1 MIDYSIKNPLV
12 VNLFL
17 FLIIIIGFV
26 SWNSMPEEMFPVVE
40 KDTIKIIT
48 SYDGAS
54 PEEVEKQVT
63 IPIEDTLD
71 NLQDIDFFT
80 STSSEGIS
88 RVTLRLKPEA
98 DVDELLRSV
107 RDLVDAIDG
116 FPEEAEDPEISRVK
130 TRFPVISVSI
140 FGETRQSLLFAN
152 AKKIKQKIMQL
163 EGVAG
168 VGIAGNRDDE
178 IWVIIDPSI
187 ISAKNISTKEII
199 NALKNNIRDLPGGSV
214 KALEGDILL
223 RGLGSSSIK
232 SIENITL
239 KNNDIGGQLLLK
251 EVAIVEQRLEDES
264 SVGRFNGKKAVNMS
278 VTKTAEASVFD
289 VSKNVRNIVKKYS
302 LPSGLKVSVFSDF
315 SKNVKTRLDT
325 VKSSGIIGLSLLLL
339 SLYLFLNAR
348 VAFITAFGIPVSF
361 LVAAFGMYIF
371 GFTINMVSLF
381 AFLVALGM
389 IVDDAIIVTENT
401 YRHIENGMDPVSA
414 SKLGSREVFWPIVAS
429 TFTTIAAFLP
439 MLSIS
444 GTLGKFIEV
453 IPLVVTVA
461 LLGSLMEA
469 FVVLPSH
476 CASFLKKSK
485 NNNTKKEKWN
495 KVLKIYN
502 QYLKVC
508 IKNRYLVSSIT
519 VGILCV
525 IITFAVTRIPY
536 YQFGKVD
543 SGQFFINAEASIT
556 SSVRDSEKLAIKMEE
571 VILSE
576 LDENELESLYTNV
589 GVSFKDFSRFDL
601 GSQYIQIVVSLE
613 KRSPQGFVDYI
624 VTPLFNMSFDSYG
637 KRERSEKEIIN
648 LLREK
653 LQSISGLQ
661 KLSVKKASGGPGGS
675 DIIVGVVGKDQKMLT
690 KYAKEIEVFLSSLD
704 GVKDVEQD
712 QDPGKVEF
720 KYKINER
727 GKELGLSQA
736 DIAESVRTGFLGLET
751 SYFNLNGERVPVRL
765 IYSEKYRN
773 DSSKL
778 YELPII
784 LESGQTIY
792 LAEVADIEISRGMN
806 TVRRRDGQRLAKISA
821 DVDPS
826 IITPLEVTDIFDK
839 KYEKIFQ
846 QDPAYEYMY
855 LGSKKRS
862 RENFADMKKT
872 AFISLAIIF
881 FILAVLFKTI
891 LDPLVVL
898 FSIPFAVVGVI
909 LGHIIFDY
917 NLQFL
922 SVIGLLALIGIV
934 VNDSLIL
941 IDFLKKLRA
950 DGKNKIDAT
959 LEACNVRARPIIL
972 TSVTTFLGISPLI
985 FFATG
990 QTKFLSPM
998 AVSLG
1003 FGLLFATILILIV
1016 LPCFYLIM
1024 DDLKEFTNNKIKMKL
1039 KL

>member
-17 FLIIIIGFV
+17 FLVVIVGVI
-26 SWNSMPEEMFPVVE
+26 SWQSMPEEMFPVVE
-40 KDTIKIIT
+40 KDAIKIT
-48 SYDGAS
+48 TEYDGAS

-71 NLQDIDFFT
+71 NIEDIDFYY
-80 STSSEGIS
+80 STSSEGS
-88 RVTLRLKPEA
+88 SEVTIRLKPEA
-98 DVDELLRSV
+98 DVDELLRTV

-116 FPEEAEDPEISRVK
+116 FPEEAEEPQISKDK

-140 FGETRQSLLFAN
+140 FGETRQSLLFSN

-163 EGVAG
+163 DGVAG

-178 IWVIIDPSI
+178 IWVIINPSI
-187 ISAKNISTKEII
+187 ISAKKISTKEII
-199 NALKNNIRDLPGGSV
+199 SALRSNIRDLPGGSV
-214 KALEGDILL
+214 KSLEGDILL

-251 EVAIVEQRLEDES
+251 EVASIEQRLEDEK

-278 VTKTAEASVFD
+278 ITKTAEASVFD
-289 VSKNVRNIVKKYS
+289 VSKGVRETIKNYS

-325 VKSSGIIGLSLLLL
+325 VKSSGIIGLTLLLL
-339 SLYLFLNAR
+339 SLYYFLNSR

-371 GFTINMVSLF
+371 GFTINMISLF

-401 YRHIENGMDPVSA
+401 YRHIENGMDPIAA
-414 SKLGSREVFWPIVAS
+414 SKIGAKEVFWPIVAS

-476 CASFLKKSK
+476 CASFLKKPNK
-485 NNNTKKEKWN
+485 RNEKKEKWKKALLIYE
-495 KVLKIYN
+495 KVLKISIN
-502 QYLKVC
+502 
-508 IKNRYLVSSIT
+508 NRYLVSSIT
-519 VGILCV
+519 VGVLCV
-525 IITFAVTRIPY
+525 VIAFAVTRIPY

-556 SSVRDSEKLAIKMEE
+556 SSLRDTEKLAIKIEE
-571 VILSE
+571 AILAE
-576 LDENELESLYTNV
+576 LPENELESLHTNV
-589 GVSFKDFSRFDL
+589 GVTFKDLNSYDL
-601 GSQYIQIVVSLE
+601 GSHYIQIVISL
-613 KRSPQGFVDYI
+613 KNMSPQGFVDYA
-624 VTPLFNMSFDSYG
+624 VTPLFNMSFESYG
-637 KRERSEKEIIN
+637 ERDRSEKEIIN
-648 LLREK
+648 TLRVK
-653 LQSISGLQ
+653 LSSIAGLQ
-661 KLSVKKASGGPGGS
+661 KFAVKKVEGGPGGY
-675 DIIVGVVGKDQKMLT
+675 DIVIGVTGQEQKKLT
-690 KYAKEIEVFLSSLD
+690 SYAKDIESFLSQID
-704 GVKDVEQD
+704 GVKDVNQD

-720 KYKINER
+720 KYKINNR
-727 GKELGLSQA
+727 GKELGLTQA
-736 DIAESVRTGFLGLET
+736 QIAESVRTGYLGLET
-751 SYFNLNGERVPVRL
+751 AYFNLDGERVPVRL
-765 IYSEKYRN
+765 IYSQKYRN

-778 YELPII
+778 EQLPII
-784 LESGQTIY
+784 LESGKTIY
-792 LAEVADIEISRGMN
+792 LAEVADTELSRGMN
-806 TVRRRDGQRLAKISA
+806 TVKRRDGQRLATIRA
-821 DVDPS
+821 DVEPS
-826 IITPLEVTDIFDK
+826 IITPLEVTAIFDK
-839 KYEKIFQ
+839 KYKKIFQ
-846 QDPAYEYMY
+846 NDESYDYMY
-855 LGSKKRS
+855 LGEKKRS

-891 LDPLVVL
+891 IDPLVVL
-898 FSIPFAVVGVI
+898 FSIPFAIVGVI

-941 IDFLKKLRA
+941 IDFLKKQRFA
-950 DGKNKIDAT
+950 GKDKIEAT
-959 LEACNVRARPIIL
+959 IEACNVRARPIIL

-1024 DDLKEFTNNKIKMKL
+1024 DDVKNSILKKMK
-1039 KL
+1039 

>member
-17 FLIIIIGFV
+17 ILIVIIGV
-26 SWNSMPEEMFPVVE
+26 MSWQSMPEEMFPVVE
-40 KDTIKIIT
+40 KDSIKIIT
-48 SYDGAS
+48 KYDGAS

-71 NLQDIDFFT
+71 NLQDIDFYY
-80 STSSEGIS
+80 SKSSEGVS
-88 RVTLRLKPEA
+88 SVTLRLKPEA
-98 DVDELLRSV
+98 DVDELLRAV

-116 FPEEAEDPEISRVK
+116 FPEEADEPEISRVK

-140 FGETRQSLLFAN
+140 YGETRQSLLFAN
-152 AKKIKQKIMQL
+152 AKNIKQKIMQL
-163 EGVAG
+163 NGVAG

-178 IWVIIDPSI
+178 IWVIINPAV
-187 ISAKNISTKEII
+187 ISAKKISTKEII
-199 NALKNNIRDLPGGSV
+199 NALTNNIRDLPGGSV

-251 EVAIVEQRLEDES
+251 EVASVEQRLEEEN

-289 VSKNVRNIVKKYS
+289 VSKNVREIVKEYS
-302 LPSGLKVSVFSDF
+302 LPQGLKLSVFSDF

-325 VKSSGIIGLSLLLL
+325 VKSSGLIGLSLLLI
-339 SLYLFLNAR
+339 SLYFFLNSR

-361 LVAAFGMYIF
+361 LVAAFGMYAF
-371 GFTINMVSLF
+371 GFTINMISLF

-389 IVDDAIIVTENT
+389 VVDDAIIVTENT
-401 YRHIENGMDPVSA
+401 YRHIENGMEPIAA
-414 SKLGSREVFWPIVAS
+414 SKLGAKEVFWPIVAS
-429 TFTTIAAFLP
+429 TLTTIAAFLP

-469 FVVLPSH
+469 FIVLPSH
-476 CASFLKKSK
+476 CASFLKKPEKTSS
-485 NNNTKKEKWN
+485 TKEKWN
-495 KVLKIYN
+495 KVLLIYSN
-502 QYLKVC
+502 YLEKC

-519 VGILCV
+519 VGVLIV

-543 SGQFFINAEASIT
+543 SGQFFINGEASIT
-556 SSVRDSEKLAIKMEE
+556 SSVRDSEKLAIKLEE
-571 VILSE
+571 IILKE
-576 LDENELESLYTNV
+576 LGDNELESLYTNV

-601 GSQYIQIVVSLE
+601 GSQYIQIVVSL
-613 KRSPQGFVDYI
+613 KKSSPQGFVDYV
-624 VTPLFNMSFDSYG
+624 VTPLFNLSFDSYG
-637 KRERSEKEIIN
+637 KRDRSEKEIIN
-648 LLREK
+648 ILRKK
-653 LQSISGLQ
+653 LSSVSGLQ

-675 DIIVGVVGKDQKMLT
+675 DIVIGIVGQDQKRLT
-690 KYAKEIEVFLSSLD
+690 KYAKEIEDFLSSID

-720 KYKINER
+720 KYQLNDR
-727 GKELGLSQA
+727 GKELGLTQA
-736 DIAESVRTGFLGLET
+736 DIAESVRTGFLGLEAA
-751 SYFNLNGERVPVRL
+751 YFNLNGERVPVRL

-778 YELPII
+778 YQLPIV
-784 LESGQTIY
+784 LQSGKTIY
-792 LAEVADIEISRGMN
+792 LAEVADIEVSRGMN

-821 DVDPS
+821 DVDPN
-826 IITPLEVTDIFDK
+826 IITPLEVTAIFDK
-839 KYEKIFQ
+839 KYENIFK
-846 QDPAYEYMY
+846 QDSSYDYMY

-872 AFISLAIIF
+872 AVISLGIIF

-909 LGHIIFDY
+909 LGHIIFGY

-941 IDFLKKLRA
+941 IDFLKKLRK
-950 DGKNKIDAT
+950 DGKDKIEAT
-959 LEACNVRARPIIL
+959 MRACKVRARPIIL

-1024 DDLKEFTNNKIKMKL
+1024 DDLKELVIKKFNI
-1039 KL
+1039 KF

>member
-17 FLIIIIGFV
+17 FLVVIVGVI
-26 SWNSMPEEMFPVVE
+26 SWQSMPEEMFPVVE
-40 KDTIKIIT
+40 KDAIKIT
-48 SYDGAS
+48 TEYDGAS

-71 NLQDIDFFT
+71 NIEDIDFYY
-80 STSSEGIS
+80 STSSEGS
-88 RVTLRLKPEA
+88 SEVTIRLKPEA
-98 DVDELLRSV
+98 DVDELLRTV

-116 FPEEAEDPEISRVK
+116 FPEEAEEPQISKDK

-140 FGETRQSLLFAN
+140 FGETRQSLLFSN

-163 EGVAG
+163 DGVAG

-178 IWVIIDPSI
+178 IWVIINPSI
-187 ISAKNISTKEII
+187 ISAKKISTKEII
-199 NALKNNIRDLPGGSV
+199 SALRSNIRDLPGGSV
-214 KALEGDILL
+214 KSLEGDILL

-251 EVAIVEQRLEDES
+251 EVASIEQRLEDEK

-278 VTKTAEASVFD
+278 ITKTAEASVFD
-289 VSKNVRNIVKKYS
+289 VSKGVRETIKNYS
-302 LPSGLKVSVFSDF
+302 LPSGLEVSVFSDF

-325 VKSSGIIGLSLLLL
+325 VKSSGIIGLTLLLL
-339 SLYLFLNAR
+339 SLYYFLNSR

-371 GFTINMVSLF
+371 GFTINMISLF

-401 YRHIENGMDPVSA
+401 YRHIENGMDPIAA
-414 SKLGSREVFWPIVAS
+414 SKIGAKEVFWPIVAS

-476 CASFLKKSK
+476 CASFLKKPNK
-485 NNNTKKEKWN
+485 RNEKKEKW
-495 KVLKIYN
+495 KKALLIYERVLKISIN
-502 QYLKVC
+502 
-508 IKNRYLVSSIT
+508 NRYLVSSIT
-519 VGILCV
+519 VGVLCV
-525 IITFAVTRIPY
+525 VIAFAMTRIPY

-556 SSVRDSEKLAIKMEE
+556 SSLRDTEKLAIKIEE
-571 VILSE
+571 AILAE
-576 LDENELESLYTNV
+576 LSENELESLHTNV
-589 GVSFKDFSRFDL
+589 GVTFKDLNSYDL
-601 GSQYIQIVVSLE
+601 GSHYIQIVISL
-613 KRSPQGFVDYI
+613 KNMSPQGFVDYA
-624 VTPLFNMSFDSYG
+624 VTPLFNMSFESYG
-637 KRERSEKEIIN
+637 ERDRSEKEIIN
-648 LLREK
+648 TLRVK
-653 LQSISGLQ
+653 LSSIAGLQ
-661 KLSVKKASGGPGGS
+661 KFAVKKVEGGPGGY
-675 DIIVGVVGKDQKMLT
+675 DIVIGVTGQEQKKLT
-690 KYAKEIEVFLSSLD
+690 SYAKDIESFLSQID
-704 GVKDVEQD
+704 GVKDVNQD

-720 KYKINER
+720 KYKINNR
-727 GKELGLSQA
+727 GKELGLTQA
-736 DIAESVRTGFLGLET
+736 QIAESVRTGYLGLET
-751 SYFNLNGERVPVRL
+751 AYFNLDGERVPVRL
-765 IYSEKYRN
+765 IYSQKYRN

-778 YELPII
+778 EQLPII
-784 LESGQTIY
+784 LESGKTIY
-792 LAEVADIEISRGMN
+792 LAEVADTELSRGMN
-806 TVRRRDGQRLAKISA
+806 TVKRRDGQRLATIRA
-821 DVDPS
+821 DVEPS
-826 IITPLEVTDIFDK
+826 IITPLEVTAIFDK
-839 KYEKIFQ
+839 KYKKIFKN
-846 QDPAYEYMY
+846 DDSYDYMY
-855 LGSKKRS
+855 LGEKKRS

-891 LDPLVVL
+891 IDPLVVL
-898 FSIPFAVVGVI
+898 FSIPFAIVGVI

-941 IDFLKKLRA
+941 IDFLKKQRNA
-950 DGKNKIDAT
+950 GKDKIEAT
-959 LEACNVRARPIIL
+959 IEACNVRARPIIL

-1024 DDLKEFTNNKIKMKL
+1024 DDVKNSIFKKMK
-1039 KL
+1039 

>member
-17 FLIIIIGFV
+17 FLVVVVGVI
-26 SWNSMPEEMFPVVE
+26 SWQSMPEEMFPVVE
-40 KDTIKIIT
+40 KDSIKIIT
-48 SYDGAS
+48 KYDGAS

-71 NLQDIDFFT
+71 NLQDVDFYY
-80 STSSEGIS
+80 SKSSESVSSI
-88 RVTLRLKPEA
+88 TLRLKPEA
-98 DVDELLRSV
+98 DVDELLRTV
-107 RDLVDAIDG
+107 RDLADAIDG
-116 FPEEAEDPEISRVK
+116 FPEEADEPEISRVK

-140 FGETRQSLLFAN
+140 YGETRKSLLFNN

-163 EGVAG
+163 DGVAG

-178 IWVIIDPSI
+178 IWVIINPSVM
-187 ISAKNISTKEII
+187 SAKKISTKEII
-199 NALKNNIRDLPGGSV
+199 YALRNNIRDLPGGSV
-214 KALEGDILL
+214 KSLEGDILL

-239 KNNDIGGQLLLK
+239 RNNNIGGQLLLK
-251 EVAIVEQRLEDES
+251 EVASVEQRLEEEN

-278 VTKTAEASVFD
+278 VTKTADASVFD
-289 VSKNVRNIVKKYS
+289 VSKNVREIVKNYS
-302 LPSGLKVSVFSDF
+302 LPSGLKISAFSDF
-315 SKNVKTRLDT
+315 SINVKTRLDT
-325 VKSSGIIGLSLLLL
+325 VKSSGIIGLSLLLI
-339 SLYLFLNAR
+339 SLYFFLNLR

-361 LVAAFGMYIF
+361 LVAAFGMYVF

-389 IVDDAIIVTENT
+389 VVDDAIVVTENT
-401 YRHIENGMDPVSA
+401 YRHIENGMDPISA
-414 SKLGSREVFWPIVAS
+414 SKIGAREVFWPIVAS

-469 FVVLPSH
+469 FIVLPSH
-476 CASFLKKSK
+476 CASFLKKSEK
-485 NNNTKKEKWN
+485 IDRKKEKW
-495 KVLKIYN
+495 KKALSIYN
-502 QYLKVC
+502 KYLSIS

-556 SSVRDSEKLAIKMEE
+556 SSVKDSERLAIKMEKI
-571 VILSE
+571 ILAE
-576 LDENELESLYTNV
+576 LEDSELESLYTNV

-601 GSQYIQIVVSLE
+601 GSQYIQIVVSLK
-613 KRSPQGFVDYI
+613 KRSPQGFVDYV

-637 KRERSEKEIIN
+637 ERDRSEKEIIDS
-648 LLREK
+648 LREK
-653 LQSISGLQ
+653 IPVIPGLQ
-661 KLSVKKASGGPGGS
+661 KLSIKKASGGPGGS
-675 DIIVGVVGKDQKMLT
+675 DIVIGIVGQDQKILT
-690 KYAKEIEVFLSSLD
+690 KYAKEVEEFLSRID

-720 KYKINER
+720 KYKINNR

-736 DIAESVRTGFLGLET
+736 DIAESIRTGFLGLEAA
-751 SYFNLNGERVPVRL
+751 YFNLEGERVPVRL

-778 YELPII
+778 YQLPIV
-784 LESGQTIY
+784 LESGKTIY

-826 IITPLEVTDIFDK
+826 IITPLEVTNIFDK
-839 KYEKIFQ
+839 KYEKIFKS
-846 QDPAYEYMY
+846 DSSYEYMY

-891 LDPLVVL
+891 LDPLVVI

-909 LGHIIFDY
+909 LGHILFGY

-950 DGKNKIDAT
+950 DGKDRIKAT

-1024 DDLKEFTNNKIKMKL
+1024 DDLKELIINKKKIKF
-1039 KL
+1039 

>member
-17 FLIIIIGFV
+17 LLIVIIGII
-26 SWNSMPEEMFPVVE
+26 SWQSMPEEMFPVVE
-40 KDTIKIIT
+40 KDAIKIIT
-48 SYDGAS
+48 KYDGAS

-63 IPIEDTLD
+63 ISIEDTLD
-71 NLQDIDFFT
+71 NLQDVDFYY
-80 STSSEGIS
+80 SKSSESVSAI
-88 RVTLRLKPEA
+88 TLRLKPEA
-98 DVDELLRSV
+98 DVDELLRTV

-116 FPEEAEDPEISRVK
+116 FPEEADDPEISRVK

-152 AKKIKQKIMQL
+152 AKKMKQKIMQL
-163 EGVAG
+163 DGVAG

-178 IWVIIDPSI
+178 IWVIINPSV
-187 ISAKNISTKEII
+187 ISAKQVSTKEII
-199 NALKNNIRDLPGGSV
+199 SALKNNIRDLPGGSV
-214 KALEGDILL
+214 KATEGDILL

-232 SIENITL
+232 AIENITL
-239 KNNDIGGQLLLK
+239 KNNSIGGQLLLK
-251 EVAIVEQRLEDES
+251 EIASVEQRLEEED

-289 VSKNVRNIVKKYS
+289 VSNNVRKIVKEYS
-302 LPSGLKVSVFSDF
+302 LPQGLQVSVFSDF

-325 VKSSGIIGLSLLLL
+325 VKSSGLIGLFLLLL
-339 SLYLFLNAR
+339 SLYLFLNSR

-361 LVAAFGMYIF
+361 LVAAFGMYAF

-389 IVDDAIIVTENT
+389 VVDDAIIVTENT
-401 YRHIENGMDPVSA
+401 YRHIESGMDPVSA
-414 SKLGSREVFWPIVAS
+414 SKIGAKEVFWPIVAS
-429 TFTTIAAFLP
+429 TLTTIAAFLP

-469 FVVLPSH
+469 FIVLPSH
-476 CASFLKKSK
+476 CASFLKKPEK
-485 NNNTKKEKWN
+485 NNPKKERWKNILLKYN
-495 KVLKIYN
+495 K
-502 QYLKVC
+502 YLSVC
-508 IKNRYLVSSIT
+508 IKNRYLVSSVT

-556 SSVRDSEKLAIKMEE
+556 SSVRDTERLAMKLEK
-571 VILSE
+571 VVLSE
-576 LDENELESLYTNV
+576 LNENELESLYTNV

-601 GSQYIQIVVSLE
+601 GSQYIQIVVSL
-613 KRSPQGFVDYI
+613 KKSSPQGFVDYV
-624 VTPLFNMSFDSYG
+624 VTPLFNLSFDSYG
-637 KRERSEKEIIN
+637 KRDRSEKEIIN
-648 LLREK
+648 SLRQK
-653 LQSISGLQ
+653 ISSVSGLQ
-661 KLSVKKASGGPGGS
+661 KVSIKKAEGGPGGS
-675 DIIVGVVGKDQKMLT
+675 DIVIGVVGQNQKVLT
-690 KYAKEIEVFLSSLD
+690 KYAKEIEDFLSRID

-720 KYKINER
+720 KYKINNR
-727 GKELGLSQA
+727 GKELGLTQA

-751 SYFNLNGERVPVRL
+751 AHFNLEGERVPVRL
-765 IYSEKYRN
+765 IYSEKYRY

-778 YELPII
+778 YQLPII
-784 LESGQTIY
+784 LKSGKTIY
-792 LAEVADIEISRGMN
+792 LAEVADIEVSRGMN

-839 KYEKIFQ
+839 KYKKVFKN
-846 QDPAYEYMY
+846 DPSYDYMY

-872 AFISLAIIF
+872 AFISLGIIF

-891 LDPLVVL
+891 IDPLVVL

-909 LGHIIFDY
+909 LGHILFGY

-941 IDFLKKLRA
+941 IDFLKKLRKE
-950 DGKNKIDAT
+950 GKNKIDAT
-959 LEACNVRARPIIL
+959 IQACNVRARPIIL

-1024 DDLKEFTNNKIKMKL
+1024 DDLKELIAKKVKINF
-1039 KL
+1039 

>member
-1 MIDYSIKNPLV
+1 MIEYSIKNPLV

-17 FLIIIIGFV
+17 LLVVIIGV
-26 SWNSMPEEMFPVVE
+26 ISWQSMPEEMFPVVE
-40 KDTIKIIT
+40 KDAIKIIT
-48 SYDGAS
+48 KYDGAS

-71 NLQDIDFFT
+71 NLQDIDYYY
-80 STSSEGIS
+80 SKSKEGSSN
-88 RVTLRLKPEA
+88 VTLRLKPEA
-98 DVDELLRSV
+98 DVDELLRTV
-107 RDLVDAIDG
+107 RDLTDAIDG
-116 FPEEAEDPEISRVK
+116 FPEEADEPEITRVK

-140 FGETRQSLLFAN
+140 YGDTRQSLLFSQ
-152 AKKIKQKIMQL
+152 AKNIKQKIMQL
-163 EGVAG
+163 DGIAG

-178 IWVIIDPSI
+178 IWVVIDPSVISAKKISTREI
-187 ISAKNISTKEII
+187 ISA
-199 NALKNNIRDLPGGSV
+199 LKSNVRDLPGGSV

-232 SIENITL
+232 AIENITL

-251 EVAIVEQRLEDES
+251 EIATVEQRLEEES

-278 VTKTAEASVFD
+278 VTKTADASVFE
-289 VSKNVRNIVKKYS
+289 VSKNVKDLVNNYS
-302 LPSGLKVSVFSDF
+302 LPSGLTVKVFSDF

-325 VKSSGIIGLSLLLL
+325 VKSSGIIGLTLLLI

-401 YRHIENGMDPVSA
+401 YRHIENGKDPVA
-414 SKLGSREVFWPIVAS
+414 AAKIGAKEVFWPIVAS
-429 TFTTIAAFLP
+429 TLTTIAAFLP

-476 CASFLKKSK
+476 CASFLKKTEK
-485 NNNTKKEKWN
+485 NNFKKKKWEKA
-495 KVLKIYN
+495 LKIYKK
-502 QYLKVC
+502 YLEKS

-525 IITFAVTRIPY
+525 VISFAITRIPY

-543 SGQFFINAEASIT
+543 SGQFFINAEASVT
-556 SSVRDSEKLAIKMEE
+556 SSVRDSEKIAIKMEE
-571 VILSE
+571 LILSE
-576 LDENELESLYTNV
+576 LSDRELESLYTNV

-601 GSQYIQIVVSLE
+601 GSQYIQIVVSLK
-613 KRSPQGFVDYI
+613 KRSPQGFVDYV
-624 VTPLFNMSFDSYG
+624 VTPLFNMSFDNYG
-637 KRERSEKEIIN
+637 ERERSEKEIIN
-648 LLREK
+648 VLRDK
-653 LQSISGLQ
+653 LSSISGIQ

-675 DIIVGVVGKDQKMLT
+675 DIVIGVIGEDQKILT
-690 KYAKEIEVFLSSLD
+690 KYAKEIQSFLSQID
-704 GVKDVEQD
+704 GIKDVEQD

-720 KYKINER
+720 KYKINNR
-727 GKELGLSQA
+727 GKEIGLTQA

-751 SYFNLNGERVPVRL
+751 AYFNLNGERVPVRL

-778 YELPII
+778 YQLPII
-784 LESGQTIY
+784 LESGKTIY

-806 TVRRRDGQRLAKISA
+806 TVRRRDGQRLAIIKA

-826 IITPLEVTDIFDK
+826 IITPIEVTALFDK
-839 KYEKIFQ
+839 RYKQVFN
-846 QDPAYEYMY
+846 QDSKFEYMY

-872 AFISLAIIF
+872 AYISLGIIF

-891 LDPLVVL
+891 IDPLVVI

-909 LGHIIFDY
+909 LGHIIFGY

-941 IDFLKKLRA
+941 IDFLKKLRNE
-950 DGKNKIDAT
+950 GMNKIEAT
-959 LEACNVRARPIIL
+959 IKACQVRARPIIL

-1024 DDLKEFTNNKIKMKL
+1024 DDFKEALITKIKK
-1039 KL
+1039 

>member
-12 VNLFL
+12 INLFL
-17 FLIIIIGFV
+17 FLIVVVGII
-26 SWNSMPEEMFPVVE
+26 SWQSMPEEMFPVVE
-40 KDTIKIIT
+40 KDAIKIIT

-71 NLQDIDFFT
+71 NIQDIDFFY
-80 STSSEGIS
+80 SKSSEGS
-88 RVTLRLKPEA
+88 SVVTLRLKPEA
-98 DVDELLRSV
+98 DVDELLRTI
-107 RDLVDAIDG
+107 RDIVDAIDG
-116 FPEEAEDPEISRVK
+116 FPEEAEEPEISKVK

-140 FGETRQSLLFAN
+140 YGETRQSLLFTN
-152 AKKIKQKIMQL
+152 AKNIKQKIMQL
-163 EGVAG
+163 NGVAG
-168 VGIAGNRDDE
+168 VGIAGNRDNE
-178 IWVIIDPSI
+178 IWVIINPSV
-187 ISAKNISTKEII
+187 ISAKKISTNEII
-199 NALKNNIRDLPGGSV
+199 SALKNNIRDLPGGSV

-232 SIENITL
+232 AIENITL
-239 KNNDIGGQLLLK
+239 KNNEIGGQLLLK
-251 EVAIVEQRLEDES
+251 EVASIEQRLEEEN

-289 VSKNVRNIVKKYS
+289 ISQDVREIVKNYS
-302 LPSGLKVSVFSDF
+302 LPSGLKVNVFSDF

-325 VKSSGIIGLSLLLL
+325 VKSSGVIGLSLLLL
-339 SLYLFLNAR
+339 SLYIFLNSR

-401 YRHIENGMDPVSA
+401 YRHIENGMNPVDA
-414 SKLGSREVFWPIVAS
+414 SKIGAKEVFWPVVAS

-476 CASFLKKSK
+476 CASFLKKPEK
-485 NNNTKKEKWN
+485 NNLKKEKWD
-495 KVLKIYN
+495 KALSIYGKFLN
-502 QYLKVC
+502 IS

-519 VGILCV
+519 VGLLCV
-525 IITFAVTRIPY
+525 ITAFAVTRIPY

-543 SGQFFINAEASIT
+543 SGQFFINAEGSIT
-556 SSVRDSEKLAIKMEE
+556 SSVRDTEKLAIKMEKI
-571 VILSE
+571 ILSE
-576 LDENELESLYTNV
+576 LNENELESLYTNV

-601 GSQYIQIVVSLE
+601 GSQYIQIVVSL
-613 KRSPQGFVDYI
+613 KKMSPQGFVDYI

-637 KRERSEKEIIN
+637 VRDRSEKDIIKS
-648 LLREK
+648 LRDK
-653 LQSISGLQ
+653 LPSISGLQ
-661 KLSVKKASGGPGGS
+661 KLAIKNVSSGPGGS
-675 DIIVGVVGKDQKMLT
+675 DIVIGVVGQDQKKLT
-690 KYAKEIEVFLSSLD
+690 KYAKEIEIFLSQID

-720 KYKINER
+720 KYKINNR
-727 GKELGLSQA
+727 GKELGLTQA
-736 DIAESVRTGFLGLET
+736 QIAESVRTGFLGLET
-751 SYFNLNGERVPVRL
+751 SYFNLRGERVPVRL

-778 YELPII
+778 YQLPIV
-784 LESGQTIY
+784 LESGKTIY
-792 LAEVADIEISRGMN
+792 LAEVADIEVSRGMN

-821 DVDPS
+821 DVEPS
-826 IITPLEVTDIFDK
+826 IITPLEVTALLDK
-839 KYEKIFQ
+839 KYKKIFE
-846 QDPAYEYMY
+846 QDKSYEYMY

-881 FILAVLFKTI
+881 FILAVLFKTVV
-891 LDPLVVL
+891 DPIVVL
-898 FSIPFAVVGVI
+898 FSIPFAIVGVI
-909 LGHIIFDY
+909 LGHILFDY

-941 IDFLKKLRA
+941 IDFLKKLRL

-1024 DDLKEFTNNKIKMKL
+1024 DDLKEQILNKVKIEF
-1039 KL
+1039 

>member
-17 FLIIIIGFV
+17 FLVVVVGVI
-26 SWNSMPEEMFPVVE
+26 SWQSMPEEMFPVVE
-40 KDTIKIIT
+40 KDSIKIIT
-48 SYDGAS
+48 KYDGAS

-71 NLQDIDFFT
+71 NLQDVDFYY
-80 STSSEGIS
+80 SKSSESVSSI
-88 RVTLRLKPEA
+88 TLRLKPEA
-98 DVDELLRSV
+98 DVDELLRTV
-107 RDLVDAIDG
+107 RDLADAIDG
-116 FPEEAEDPEISRVK
+116 FPEEADEPEISRVK

-140 FGETRQSLLFAN
+140 YGETRKSLLFNN

-163 EGVAG
+163 DGVAG

-178 IWVIIDPSI
+178 IWVIINPSVM
-187 ISAKNISTKEII
+187 SAKKISTKEII
-199 NALKNNIRDLPGGSV
+199 YALRNNIRDLPGGSV
-214 KALEGDILL
+214 KSLEGDILL

-239 KNNDIGGQLLLK
+239 RNNNIGGQLLLK
-251 EVAIVEQRLEDES
+251 EVASVEQRLEEEN

-278 VTKTAEASVFD
+278 VTKTADASVFD
-289 VSKNVRNIVKKYS
+289 VSKNVREIVKNYS
-302 LPSGLKVSVFSDF
+302 LPSGLKISAFSDF
-315 SKNVKTRLDT
+315 SINVKTRLDT
-325 VKSSGIIGLSLLLL
+325 VKSSGIIGLSLLLI
-339 SLYLFLNAR
+339 SLYFFLNLR

-361 LVAAFGMYIF
+361 LVAAFGMYVF

-389 IVDDAIIVTENT
+389 VVDDAIVVTENT
-401 YRHIENGMDPVSA
+401 YRHIENGMDPISA
-414 SKLGSREVFWPIVAS
+414 SKIGAREVFWPIVAS

-469 FVVLPSH
+469 FIVLPSH
-476 CASFLKKSK
+476 CASFLKKSEK
-485 NNNTKKEKWN
+485 IDRKKEKW
-495 KVLKIYN
+495 KKALSIYN
-502 QYLKVC
+502 KYLSIS

-556 SSVRDSEKLAIKMEE
+556 SSVKDSERLAIKMEKI
-571 VILSE
+571 ILAE
-576 LDENELESLYTNV
+576 LEDSELESLYTNV

-601 GSQYIQIVVSLE
+601 GSQYIQIVVSLK
-613 KRSPQGFVDYI
+613 KRSPQGFVDYV

-637 KRERSEKEIIN
+637 ERDRSEKEIITS
-648 LLREK
+648 LREK
-653 LQSISGLQ
+653 IPVIPGLQ
-661 KLSVKKASGGPGGS
+661 KLSIKKASGGPGGS
-675 DIIVGVVGKDQKMLT
+675 DIVIGIVGQDQKILT
-690 KYAKEIEVFLSSLD
+690 KYAKEVEEFLSRID

-720 KYKINER
+720 KYKINNR

-736 DIAESVRTGFLGLET
+736 DIAESVRTGFLGLEAA
-751 SYFNLNGERVPVRL
+751 YFNLEGERVPVRL

-778 YELPII
+778 YQLPIV
-784 LESGQTIY
+784 LESGKTIY
-792 LAEVADIEISRGMN
+792 LAEVADIEVSRGMN

-826 IITPLEVTDIFDK
+826 IITPLEVTNIFDK
-839 KYEKIFQ
+839 KYEKIFKS
-846 QDPAYEYMY
+846 DSSYEYMY

-891 LDPLVVL
+891 LDPLVVI

-909 LGHIIFDY
+909 LGHILFGY

-950 DGKNKIDAT
+950 DGKDRIKAT

-1024 DDLKEFTNNKIKMKL
+1024 DDLKELIINKKKIKF
-1039 KL
+1039 

>member
-17 FLIIIIGFV
+17 FLIVVVGII
-26 SWNSMPEEMFPVVE
+26 SWQSMPEEMFPVVE
-40 KDTIKIIT
+40 KDAIKIIT

-71 NLQDIDFFT
+71 NIQDIDFFY
-80 STSSEGIS
+80 SKSSEGS
-88 RVTLRLKPEA
+88 SVVTLRLKPEA
-98 DVDELLRSV
+98 DVDELLRTI
-107 RDLVDAIDG
+107 RDIVDAIDG
-116 FPEEAEDPEISRVK
+116 FPEEAEEPEISKVK

-140 FGETRQSLLFAN
+140 YGETRQSLLFTN
-152 AKKIKQKIMQL
+152 AKNIKQKIMQL
-163 EGVAG
+163 NGVAG
-168 VGIAGNRDDE
+168 VGIAGNRDNE
-178 IWVIIDPSI
+178 IWVIIDPSV
-187 ISAKNISTKEII
+187 ISAKKISTNEII
-199 NALKNNIRDLPGGSV
+199 SALKNNIRDLPGGSV

-232 SIENITL
+232 AIENITL
-239 KNNDIGGQLLLK
+239 KNNEIGGQLLLK
-251 EVAIVEQRLEDES
+251 EVASIEQRLEEEN

-289 VSKNVRNIVKKYS
+289 ISQDVREIVKNYS
-302 LPSGLKVSVFSDF
+302 LPSGLKVNVFSDF

-325 VKSSGIIGLSLLLL
+325 VKSSGVIGLSLLLL
-339 SLYLFLNAR
+339 SLYIFLNSR

-401 YRHIENGMDPVSA
+401 YRHIENGMNPVDA
-414 SKLGSREVFWPIVAS
+414 SKIGAKEVFWPVVAS

-476 CASFLKKSK
+476 CASFLKKPEK
-485 NNNTKKEKWN
+485 NNLKKEKWD
-495 KVLKIYN
+495 KALSIYGKFLN
-502 QYLKVC
+502 IS

-519 VGILCV
+519 VGLLCV
-525 IITFAVTRIPY
+525 ITAFAVTRIPY

-543 SGQFFINAEASIT
+543 SGQFFINAEGSIT
-556 SSVRDSEKLAIKMEE
+556 SSVRDTEKLAIKMEKI
-571 VILSE
+571 ILSE
-576 LDENELESLYTNV
+576 LNENELESLYTNV

-601 GSQYIQIVVSLE
+601 GSQYIQIVVSL
-613 KRSPQGFVDYI
+613 KKMSPQGFVDYI

-637 KRERSEKEIIN
+637 VRDRSEKDIIKS
-648 LLREK
+648 LRDK
-653 LQSISGLQ
+653 LPSISGLQ
-661 KLSVKKASGGPGGS
+661 KLAIKNVSSGPGGS
-675 DIIVGVVGKDQKMLT
+675 DIVIGVVGQDQKKLT
-690 KYAKEIEVFLSSLD
+690 KYAKEIEIFLSQID

-720 KYKINER
+720 KYKINNR
-727 GKELGLSQA
+727 GKELGLTQA
-736 DIAESVRTGFLGLET
+736 QIAESVRTGFLGLET
-751 SYFNLNGERVPVRL
+751 SYFNLRGERVPVRL

-778 YELPII
+778 YQLPIV
-784 LESGQTIY
+784 LESGKTIY
-792 LAEVADIEISRGMN
+792 LAEVADIEVSRGMN

-821 DVDPS
+821 DVEPS
-826 IITPLEVTDIFDK
+826 IITPLEVTALLDK
-839 KYEKIFQ
+839 KYKKIFE
-846 QDPAYEYMY
+846 QDKSYEYMY

-881 FILAVLFKTI
+881 FILAVLFKTVV
-891 LDPLVVL
+891 DPIVVL
-898 FSIPFAVVGVI
+898 FSIPFAIVGVI
-909 LGHIIFDY
+909 LGHILFDY

-941 IDFLKKLRA
+941 IDFLKKLRL

-1024 DDLKEFTNNKIKMKL
+1024 DDLKEQILNKVKIEF
-1039 KL
+1039 